1 MAWVRWSSDGGDE
14 AVESGGNRRSGSTWL
29 RAHGSTLLLA
39 YQSFG
44 VVYGDLSI
52 SPIYVF
58 KSTFSGRLRLHVEEE
73 EEIFGVLSL
82 VFWTITIIP
91 LFKYIV
97 FVIGADDNGE
107 GGTFALYSLM
117 CRRSK
122 MGLLSTPQV
131 AHEHLSALK
140 PDPPTGETRTSSL
153 IKEFFER
160 HRSSRVLLLL
170 TVLMATGMMIGDGVL
185 TPTMSVLSAVSG
197 VEVKISGLHEY
208 SILIIACFILILLF
222 AIQSFGTHRVGFLF
236 APIMISW
243 LVSIGGVGIYNIA
256 RWNPSV
262 VQALSPHYIIKF
274 FKITQKDGWMSLG
287 GIVLCITGAEA
298 MFADLGHFSKTSIRL
313 AFMGVVYPCLVLAY
327 MGEAAYLTKHK
338 EDLRRSFY
346 KSIPEPIFWPV
357 FIIATLAT
365 AVGSQAM
372 ISATFSIV
380 SQCRAF
386 RCFPRVKVVHTSGE
400 VHGQIYIPEVNWA
413 LMVIC
418 LAVAVGFKDTTL
430 IGNAY
435 GLAVISVMVI
445 TTVLMLLVITTVWR
459 RSLLAALC
467 FAAVFGSVEM
477 VYLSASLAKVPHS
490 GWFPLALSL
499 TVVAVMAAWH
509 YGTWKKESFE
519 LQNKV
524 SLDSILSFTQDLGLR
539 RVAGVGVVYSGAGAG
554 TSVPPAFAH
563 FVTNFP
569 ALHSVLI
576 FVSFKPLAI
585 PRVPPEQRFLVARLG
600 PPEHRLFCCVVWYG
614 YKDSRSDSHA
624 FEELLILK
632 LAEFLRQE
640 AAAAATTGGSAEK
653 TVAAPLAAVE
663 ELMEAKEAGVAYLM
677 GHTRVYARRSSP
689 LLKKLAIDVFYGFLR
704 RNCRRPAD
712 ELGISPS
719 SLIEIGMVY
728 YV

>member
-1 MAWVRWSSDGGDE
+1 MLEPVRPLKFIILSKFPHSLERERGRERGREREKGARLDAAAGLPE
-14 AVESGGNRRSGSTWL
+14 L
-29 RAHGSTLLLA
+29 R
-39 YQSFG
+39 

-107 GGTFALYSLM
+107 DSGGFLRGTFALYSLM

-197 VEVKISGLHEY
+197 VEVKISGLHEF
-208 SILIIACFILILLF
+208 SGPTGWVPLRPDHDLL
-222 AIQSFGTHRVGFLF
+222 ARQHR
-236 APIMISW
+236 W
-243 LVSIGGVGIYNIA
+243 VGIYNIA